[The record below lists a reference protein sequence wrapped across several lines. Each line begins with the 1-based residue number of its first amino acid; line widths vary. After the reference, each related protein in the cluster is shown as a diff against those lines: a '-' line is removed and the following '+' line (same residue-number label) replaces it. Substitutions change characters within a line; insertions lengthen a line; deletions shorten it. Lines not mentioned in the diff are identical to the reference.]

1 MKLRSVIFRRLC
13 LSDGCQPADRSGVV
27 ASRSAL
33 DRFFGDRNPYEE
45 TACCV
50 DCLGVRVHRVRA
62 GAEGGTGGPEGPD
75 RRRNQES
82 RAGDPSER
90 RDQAREG
97 REESQRREKRQRQ
110 SQGQGQGKSRRSQEG
125 RSQEVS
131 FTQPSSPAQSGLFF
145 ALEFFLLR
153 LFLPLMLAFATAA
166 YADEND
172 WRVPFITTP
181 GDVVERMLE
190 LAGTRAGDLV
200 ADLGSGDGRIV
211 IAAARRYGARGLG
224 IELDAELVAAS
235 RKNAAAAGVA
245 DRVSI
250 VQGDVLT
257 ADFSQATVV
266 TVYLLP
272 DLIGKLEPRFMSELK
287 PGTRIVSHSFRM
299 ASWRPDRTETMRVTK
314 PHPGQGDES
323 TLYLW
328 IVPADVRGTW
338 TGGGR
343 RLRIEQ
349 NYQQIEVDGVSGT
362 LSGNE
367 ISWSEFRGRVQGER
381 IVGEDGLVLTRER

>member
-1 MKLRSVIFRRLC
+1 VAPKTAWLI
-13 LSDGCQPADRSGVV
+13 AVV
-27 ASRSAL
+27 ASLA
-33 DRFFGDRNPYEE
+33 
-45 TACCV
+45 A
-50 DCLGVRVHRVRA
+50 
-62 GAEGGTGGPEGPD
+62 
-75 RRRNQES
+75 
-82 RAGDPSER
+82 
-90 RDQAREG
+90 
-97 REESQRREKRQRQ
+97 
-110 SQGQGQGKSRRSQEG
+110 
-125 RSQEVS
+125 
-131 FTQPSSPAQSGLFF
+131 SPA
-145 ALEFFLLR
+145 A
-153 LFLPLMLAFATAA
+153 
-166 YADEND
+166 ADENE

-190 LAGTRAGDLV
+190 LAGPGAGDLV

-211 IAAARRYGARGLG
+211 IAAARKYGARGLG
-224 IELDAELVAAS
+224 IELDAALAAQS

-257 ADFSQATVV
+257 ADFSQASVV

-272 DLIGKLEPRFMSELK
+272 DLVGRLEPRFLSELK
-287 PGTRIVSHSFRM
+287 PGTRIVSHAFRM
-299 ASWRPDRTETMRVTK
+299 ASWRPDRTQTMRVTE

-349 NYQQIEVDGVSGT
+349 NYQEIEVDGVSGK
-362 LSGNE
+362 LSGND
-367 ISWSEFRGRVQGER
+367 IAWGGFRGRVQGER